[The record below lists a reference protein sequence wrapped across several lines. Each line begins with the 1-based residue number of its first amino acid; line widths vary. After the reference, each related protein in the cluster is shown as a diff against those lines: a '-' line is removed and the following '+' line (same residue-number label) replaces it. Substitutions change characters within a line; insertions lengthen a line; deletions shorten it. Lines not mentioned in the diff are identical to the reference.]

1 MLYLLLLEKL
11 LLDADTQSKAT
22 YLFHLFVLC
31 ASEEFQVSD
40 FALSILKKHK
50 SPELFSTYLNSIVS
64 RLMRRFRQ
72 VELYPTSGSIM
83 AVLVN
88 QVRLSACK
96 LTKVFLLIF
105 YSVKKSQKSAINLND
120 FTRTNTVVTLHFFR

>member
-88 QVRLSACK
+88 QDRLSACK

-105 YSVKKSQKSAINLND
+105 YSVKKSRKSAINLND

>member
-50 SPELFSTYLNSIVS
+50 SRELFSTYLNSIVS

-120 FTRTNTVVTLHFFR
+120 FTRTNTVVKLNVFR

>member
-105 YSVKKSQKSAINLND
+105 DSVKKSRESATNLSD
-120 FTRTNTVVTLHFFR
+120 SLLEQIQ

>member
-50 SPELFSTYLNSIVS
+50 SRELFSTYLNSIVS

-88 QVRLSACK
+88 QVRLS
-96 LTKVFLLIF
+96 TWNIFL
-105 YSVKKSQKSAINLND
+105 
-120 FTRTNTVVTLHFFR
+120 